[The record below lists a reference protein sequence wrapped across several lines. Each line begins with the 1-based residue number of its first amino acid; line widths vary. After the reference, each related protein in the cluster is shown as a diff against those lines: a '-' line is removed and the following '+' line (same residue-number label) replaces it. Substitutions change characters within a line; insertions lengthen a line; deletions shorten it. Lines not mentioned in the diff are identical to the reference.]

1 MKTFSALLAV
11 HLSLG
16 LCVTAFATAAD
27 TSHAAPAGPPV
38 ILDANAV
45 QNLRIETAIAEET
58 DFETTVFALGQLEV
72 YPGNRAAISSRIAGR
87 AITVHVRHDHAIKAG
102 EPAFVIESRQPG
114 NPPPQVTLPAPIS
127 GLISRVD
134 VVPGEPVSPD
144 KALAE
149 IIDLRKIYALA
160 RVPEHLAS
168 ALRAGQTA
176 RVLVPAVGPQPFT
189 ATLEHLGVL
198 ADPANGTI
206 EAAFHLDNPDLV
218 LRPGM
223 RAEFAIVTSR
233 RSGVMSV
240 PRAALQGDAA
250 NRFVYV
256 KDFDLPHAFHKTP
269 VVVGETNDRAVE
281 IIRGLLPA
289 DEVVTRGAYSL
300 AFVGSGSVSLKD
312 ALDAAHGHAHAADG
326 SELKGDAPATTKS
339 ATPAAD
345 AHAGH
350 DHADHGHA
358 HDDHD
363 DHDHATEHPERPW
376 MILSGVLFIAL
387 VVVSALKRRAAPPA
401 PEGVAP
407 NADANASPDPRSP
420 KTS

>member
-1 MKTFSALLAV
+1 MKISSALLAAQ
-11 HLSLG
+11 LSLS
-16 LCVTAFATAAD
+16 LCVTALAAAD
-27 TSHAAPAGPPV
+27 AAPTAPANPPV
-38 ILDANAV
+38 ILDATAI
-45 QNLRIETAIAEET
+45 QNLRIETAVAEES

-87 AITVHVRHDHAIKAG
+87 AVSVHVRHDHAIEAG
-102 EPAFVIESRQPG
+102 ATAFVIESRQPG
-114 NPPPQVTLPAPIS
+114 NPPPQVTLTAPIS

-168 ALRAGQTA
+168 ALRSGQTA
-176 RVLVPAVGPQPFT
+176 RVLVPAVSPQPFT

-206 EAAFHLDNPDLV
+206 EAAFRLENPDLV

-233 RSGVMSV
+233 RTGVMSV

-281 IIRGLLPA
+281 IVRGLLPA

-326 SELKGDAPATTKS
+326 SELKGDASAAKS

-363 DHDHATEHPERPW
+363 DHDHDAEHPERPW
-376 MILSGVLFIAL
+376 MILSGVLFISL
-387 VVVSALKRRAAPPA
+387 VVVSALKRRVAPPA
-401 PEGVAP
+401 PESVAT
-407 NADANASPDPRSP
+407 NADANASTAPRTP
-420 KTS
+420 KNS